1 MLVKKNDIYFIAEA
15 GINHSGSL
23 KKAIKLIDDACEAE
37 ADAIKF
43 QTYITKLRAPKNN
56 MEVFD
61 ILQKCELKHDDFKI
75 LKDYADEKHIQFF
88 STPFDIESAVYLK
101 SIDVDVAKIA
111 SFDTTNLALIEKCID
126 LFQDLIISTGMT
138 SIEQIN
144 NVVNRIKEDTNLII
158 LHCISSYPMAPYE
171 ARLTNINTLKN
182 LYNNHTIGYSDHSS
196 AIEVPLYAIAAGA
209 QVIEKHFMLENDKCV
224 DEPVS
229 ITKNIFK
236 NMVTEGNKI
245 CSILGKKEFGVRD
258 VEKNSLVFRRY
269 WNLCTN

>member
-1 MLVKKNDIYFIAEA
+1 MLVKKNDVYFIAEA

-23 KKAIKLIDDACEAE
+23 KKAIKLIDDACEAN

-61 ILQKCELKHDDFKI
+61 ILKKCELKRDDFKI
-75 LKDYADEKHIQFF
+75 LKDYADDKGIQFF
-88 STPFDIESAVYLK
+88 STPFDIESAIYLK
-101 SIDVDVAKIA
+101 SINVDVAKIA
-111 SFDTTNLALIEKCID
+111 SFDTTNIELIEKSID

-144 NVVNRIKEDTNLII
+144 NIVDRIKEETNLII
-158 LHCISSYPMAPYE
+158 LHCISSYPMAPHE
-171 ARLTNINTLKN
+171 ARLTNINTLKS
-182 LYNNHTIGYSDHSS
+182 LYDKHTIGYSDHSS
-196 AIEVPLYAIAAGA
+196 AIEVPLYAIAGGA

-245 CSILGKKEFGVRD
+245 CSIMGEKEFGVRD

-269 WNLCTN
+269 